1 MKSPTRARL
10 KINPKPILKSPH
22 RKSLIRSLTLSLTLS
37 LGMAA
42 AFVGLA
48 TATFSSAAHAQ
59 VPAAHLPTAIRFGE
73 VGGTN
78 VNSAGG
84 TPLGIGNVALADH
97 LGFFKEEFGENGPK
111 IDEVFFAGTG
121 PAQNE
126 ALAQGQ
132 IDFATYGGVPN
143 VIGLASRVPA
153 HIVLTRRASGAGQ
166 FYLGVHANSSI
177 KDVADLRGKRITVQK
192 GTNPYQVL
200 LQLLAS
206 RGLQESDVK
215 IISLEGGDGLVAF
228 NAGAVDAIF
237 SGVNLLILRDQQK
250 LRVLD
255 ESVKFAPPDSQSGV
269 LVASKF
275 EKQYP
280 DVTSRVIKV
289 LIKTSWWASQEQNR
303 EALLRFISDRSLS
316 YKYINEQYEGSL
328 RDRFNPL
335 IDASSYAAYRDIAKF
350 AVDKKL
356 IRKSVDDATIRTW
369 FEPSYQQTALRQLHL
384 ERFWSADQTA
394 ATHPQQ

>member
-1 MKSPTRARL
+1 MKSLPLRT
-10 KINPKPILKSPH
+10 SW
-22 RKSLIRSLTLSLTLS
+22 IRSLSLLAS
-37 LGMAA
+37 LATI
-42 AFVGLA
+42 V
-48 TATFSSAAHAQ
+48 TATFSPVAQ
-59 VPAAHLPTAIRFGE
+59 AQSTATPLPATIRFGE

-84 TPLGIGNVALADH
+84 TPLGIGTVAIADH
-97 LGFFKEEFGENGPK
+97 FGFFKEEFGNNGPK

-166 FYLGVHANSSI
+166 FYLGVHVGAPIN
-177 KDVADLRGKRITVQK
+177 DVADLRGKRITVQK

-215 IISLEGGDGLVAF
+215 IVSLEGGDGLVAF

-237 SGVNLLILRDQQK
+237 GGINLLILRDQQK

-255 ESVKFAPPDSQSGV
+255 ESIKFAPPDSQSGV
-269 LVASKF
+269 LVANKF

-280 DVTSRVIKV
+280 DVTARVIKV

-303 EALLRFISDRSLS
+303 EALLRFISGRSLS
-316 YKYINEQYEGSL
+316 YKYVNEQYEGSL

-335 IDASSYAAYRDIAKF
+335 IDASSYDAYRDIAKF

-356 IRKSVDDATIRTW
+356 IRKPVDDATIRTW
-369 FEPSYQQTALRQLHL
+369 FEPAYQQAALKLLHL
-384 ERFWSADQTA
+384 EHFWLVDQA
-394 ATHPQQ
+394 AAAHPPQ